1 MSIFQNETI
10 ASFFNEL
17 GIPAT
22 HTSFQLEKLV
32 AADSRFLRDLKL
44 NVANVLGSNHFTK
57 KEAFL
62 LALAV
67 ANNQKN
73 EVLQTV
79 FEALARKEEANDAEI
94 AETIACTA
102 VMNINNVFYRFRH
115 YLVGNEYYEK
125 TPAGLRMNVMMN
137 PVLGK
142 EFFELMSMAVSA
154 LNGCERCVSS
164 HENSVKQQGA
174 SEARIYDAVRLVAV
188 IKSLCIVC

>member
-1 MSIFQNETI
+1 MSIIQNETV
-10 ASFFNEL
+10 ANFFSEL
-17 GIPAT
+17 GIPSS

-44 NVANVLGSNHFTK
+44 NVANVLGSNNFTK

-67 ANNQKN
+67 ATNQKN
-73 EVLQTV
+73 DVLQHS
-79 FEALARKEEANDAEI
+79 FEAMAKKEEANDAEI

-102 VMNINNVFYRFRH
+102 VMNINNVFYRFRN
-115 YLVGNEYYEK
+115 YMAGNEYYEK

-142 EFFELMSMAVSA
+142 EFFELMSMAISTV
-154 LNGCERCVSS
+154 NGCERCVTS
-164 HENSVKQQGA
+164 HEQSVKQQGA

-188 IKSLCIVC
+188 IKSLCMVI